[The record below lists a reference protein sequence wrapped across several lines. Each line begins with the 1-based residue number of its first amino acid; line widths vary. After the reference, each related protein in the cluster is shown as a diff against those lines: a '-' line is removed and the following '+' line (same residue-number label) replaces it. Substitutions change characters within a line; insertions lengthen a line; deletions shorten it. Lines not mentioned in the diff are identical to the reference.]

1 MTLDVNPVPGCETC
15 LAPAPPPSFFR
26 RYRDFL
32 LATNTLVTIAN
43 GLLLLAGAI
52 ASLVFQAPLA
62 ANVLWIASTL
72 VGGSPIFL
80 LAARGIRKG
89 DLTAGVM
96 VSVAMIAA
104 LLIGEYSA
112 AALVAFMMMFGE
124 ILENFTMARA
134 NNALTELASLI
145 PAQATVLRQGQPV
158 TVPIGAIT
166 LSDTVLVRNGE
177 RIPVDGTVTGGAAA
191 VDQSAITGESVPVD
205 KTPGDQV
212 FAGTINTAGTME
224 IRVEKLGRDT
234 TLGTMVKLVEEA
246 QKTQA
251 PVQRLANRYAQYM
264 VPITFAIAIGVYFL
278 TGQIERAVTCLVV
291 VCPCALVLA
300 TPTALVAAIGNAAR
314 HQAIVKTGAA
324 MEALGTV
331 DLVAFDKTGT
341 LTFGR
346 PTVALVVPLDGL
358 TPCQLM
364 AHAAAAERYS
374 EHPLGRAIM
383 AQAGGCCTPIPHA
396 HDVQVLTGF
405 GVRARANGRAVTV
418 GNMTLMASAGVQATA
433 PQSARIATLED
444 DGMTVIPVGI
454 DQELAGLIALRDEIR
469 PESAAAVKALKMAGI
484 SRTVM
489 ISGDNAAAVRAVA
502 AQAGVDEFHAHVRP
516 EEKLALIRRLQG
528 EGHRVAY
535 VGDGVNDAPALAVA
549 DLGIAMG
556 IRGTDVAIETAKVA
570 LMSDDMHSL
579 PHLLAL
585 SKETLRTVRVNVVFS
600 MSMNVLAL
608 VLSTLGIIGPAYG
621 ALMHE
626 LSALPVLAYSARLVS
641 FKYRGSRTTAAP

>member
-1 MTLDVNPVPGCETC
+1 
-15 LAPAPPPSFFR
+15 
-26 RYRDFL
+26 
-32 LATNTLVTIAN
+32 
-43 GLLLLAGAI
+43 
-52 ASLVFQAPLA
+52 
-62 ANVLWIASTL
+62 
-72 VGGSPIFL
+72 
-80 LAARGIRKG
+80 
-89 DLTAGVM
+89 
-96 VSVAMIAA
+96 
-104 LLIGEYSA
+104 
-112 AALVAFMMMFGE
+112 MMMFGE

-145 PAQATVLRQGQPV
+145 PAQATVLRQGQPIS
-158 TVPIGAIT
+158 VPIGAIT

-205 KTPGDQV
+205 KAPGDQV

-418 GNMTLMASAGVQATA
+418 GNMALMASAGVQATA

-516 EEKLALIRRLQG
+516 EEKLALIRRLQA

-641 FKYRGSRTTAAP
+641 FKYRGSRTAAAP